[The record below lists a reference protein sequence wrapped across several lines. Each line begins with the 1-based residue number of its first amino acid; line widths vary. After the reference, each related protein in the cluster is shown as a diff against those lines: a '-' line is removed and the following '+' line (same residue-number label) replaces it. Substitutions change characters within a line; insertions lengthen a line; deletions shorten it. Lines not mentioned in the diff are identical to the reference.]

1 MLKKQNM
8 FFFQKNAKDMPNIII
23 FGSQPKP
30 NSVHFLPIITIPQVN
45 LYFVCVYSTISHI
58 KNVLVTSIHV
68 TPVNS

>member
-1 MLKKQNM
+1 
-8 FFFQKNAKDMPNIII
+8 MPNIII

-30 NSVHFLPIITIPQVN
+30 NKSVHFLPIITNPQVN
-45 LYFVCVYSTISHI
+45 LNFVCVYSTISHI

>member
-1 MLKKQNM
+1 
-8 FFFQKNAKDMPNIII
+8 MPNIII

-30 NSVHFLPIITIPQVN
+30 NRVSTFCRLSLAIPQVN
-45 LYFVCVYSTISHI
+45 LNFVCVYSTISHI